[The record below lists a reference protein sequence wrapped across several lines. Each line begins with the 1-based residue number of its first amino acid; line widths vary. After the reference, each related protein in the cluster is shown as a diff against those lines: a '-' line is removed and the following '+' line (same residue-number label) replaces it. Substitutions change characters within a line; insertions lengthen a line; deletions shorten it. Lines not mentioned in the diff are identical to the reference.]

1 MTDSPAESGS
11 GEAATGA
18 DTTAG
23 QAAFAKTVGALA
35 AAAAADPTTPEGE
48 AQQKAL
54 ETLGLTAEDAQ
65 ALAAYA
71 KTLSE
76 AGASAGELQKTL
88 QTSVASLAAGS
99 KQLTEGLTAYTTGVS
114 QLYAGTE
121 KVVEGG
127 TTLCTAGGELYDAF
141 GEALDGVSELRDG
154 VRDFKDDG
162 IDELMKLGG
171 SDFRNVMNRLR
182 AVKEADDSYDNFAG
196 LAEGK
201 TGSVRFIVETEEIK
215 K

>member
-1 MTDSPAESGS
+1 M
-11 GEAATGA
+11 
-18 DTTAG
+18 
-23 QAAFAKTVGALA
+23 
-35 AAAAADPTTPEGE
+35 
-48 AQQKAL
+48 
-54 ETLGLTAEDAQ
+54 GLTAEDAQ
-65 ALAAYA
+65 NLAAYA

-76 AGASAGELQKTL
+76 AAGSAGELQKTL
-88 QTSVASLAAGS
+88 QTSVDALTSGS
-99 KQLTEGLTAYTTGVS
+99 KQLTEGLTAYTSGVS
-114 QLYAGTE
+114 QLNAGAQ

-141 GEALDGVSELRDG
+141 GEALDGVGELRDG

-162 IDELMKLGG
+162 IAELAKLGG

-182 AVKEADDSYDNFAG
+182 AVKEADDSYQTFTG

>member
-1 MTDSPAESGS
+1 MTGSSAEGGS

-76 AGASAGELQKTL
+76 AEPPPENCRRPCRHLWHLWRPEVNS
-88 QTSVASLAAGS
+88 
-99 KQLTEGLTAYTTGVS
+99 
-114 QLYAGTE
+114 
-121 KVVEGG
+121 
-127 TTLCTAGGELYDAF
+127 
-141 GEALDGVSELRDG
+141 
-154 VRDFKDDG
+154 
-162 IDELMKLGG
+162 
-171 SDFRNVMNRLR
+171 
-182 AVKEADDSYDNFAG
+182 
-196 LAEGK
+196 
-201 TGSVRFIVETEEIK
+201 
-215 K
+215 